1 MTLMANK
8 NHNNIS
14 PLSDYKNMRV
24 LLVDD
29 HTLFRS
35 GLETLLERH
44 DIEVIATAG
53 NGREGFFKAQEL
65 QPDVL
70 LLDMRMP
77 EMSGLEVLSG
87 LRAVGF
93 KKPIVM
99 LTTSNEE
106 KDLVECLR
114 NGASG
119 YLLKDMEPGELVNA
133 LRGIMQGK
141 TIVAP
146 ELAAV
151 LARVV
156 QGEGEQ
162 IESKEVSP
170 FADLTPRE
178 LEILCLLAEGQ
189 SNKVIARNLGIS
201 DGTVKLHV
209 KAILRKLNV
218 HSRVEAAVMAVEQNF
233 CNKE

>member
-1 MTLMANK
+1 
-8 NHNNIS
+8 
-14 PLSDYKNMRV
+14 MRI

-44 DIEVIATAG
+44 GIEVIATAG
-53 NGREGFFKAQEL
+53 NGREGFLMAREL
-65 QPDVL
+65 QPEVV

-93 KKPIVM
+93 RSPIVM

-106 KDLVECLR
+106 QDLVECLR

-119 YLLKDMEPGELVNA
+119 YLLKDMEPSELVTA
-133 LRGIMQGK
+133 LREIVAGK

-146 ELAAV
+146 ELATV
-151 LARVV
+151 LARVI
-156 QGEGEQ
+156 QGEAADDGIQ
-162 IESKEVSP
+162 PVSP
-170 FADLTPRE
+170 FAELTPRE

-209 KAILRKLNV
+209 KAILRKLDV

-233 CNKE
+233 CQKD

>member
-1 MTLMANK
+1 
-8 NHNNIS
+8 
-14 PLSDYKNMRV
+14 MRV

-44 DIEVIATAG
+44 GIEVIATAG
-53 NGREGFFKAQEL
+53 NGREGFLMAREL
-65 QPDVL
+65 QPEVV

-93 KKPIVM
+93 RNPIVM

-106 KDLVECLR
+106 QDLVECLR

-119 YLLKDMEPGELVNA
+119 YLLKDMEPSELVAA
-133 LRGIMQGK
+133 LREIVAGK

-146 ELAAV
+146 ELATV

-156 QGEGEQ
+156 QGEATDESGEPA
-162 IESKEVSP
+162 SP
-170 FADLTPRE
+170 FAELTPRE

-209 KAILRKLNV
+209 KAILRKLDV

-233 CNKE
+233 CQKD